1 VSVYYQT
8 IIKLF
13 EVFWGVISAIAAQ
26 AMAAEIYFY
35 ALLRRQLGKTKL
47 QVTIVSLGGVGLGA
61 TSPDE
66 LYGGV
71 TDKVAIATVRRAVA
85 RGINFIDTSPLYR
98 ESAEWNTERSV
109 TERSDTD
116 QRHGPERHRPERH
129 RPKRGDGRGAK
140 DRCRGRSCRERCPQ
154 EKSHLHKGEAR
165 AVRPWSQGCVHR
177 CWGRGGQLTWQVSG
191 GAARSRCEGRGVLRG
206 CGR

>member
-1 VSVYYQT
+1 MSVYYQT

-13 EVFWGVISAIAAQ
+13 EVFFGSDISYAQ

-98 ESAEWNTERSV
+98 ESERRIGLALETLSETELARVHIGTTVGDDCPPFSDNGGFSPFSYDGVMCSIRHSLNQQVHLLEPVDIMAAELTLKCGKG
-109 TERSDTD
+109 TD
-116 QRHGPERHRPERH
+116 W
-129 RPKRGDGRGAK
+129 
-140 DRCRGRSCRERCPQ
+140 C
-154 EKSHLHKGEAR
+154 
-165 AVRPWSQGCVHR
+165 
-177 CWGRGGQLTWQVSG
+177 
-191 GAARSRCEGRGVLRG
+191 
-206 CGR
+206 